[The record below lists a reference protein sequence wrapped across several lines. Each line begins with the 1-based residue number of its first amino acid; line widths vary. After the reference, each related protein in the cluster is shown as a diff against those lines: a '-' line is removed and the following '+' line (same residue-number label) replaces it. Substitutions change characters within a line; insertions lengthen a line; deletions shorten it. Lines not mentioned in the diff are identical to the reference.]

1 MDHGAD
7 DGLDGAARAR
17 PTFGPMAVAGVG
29 AVVGS
34 FFQGRYQILD
44 QLLRVER
51 QAGGVGGTGGLAA
64 SALDAGVEAQQPV
77 PVEIDRAFGAEL
89 AVGFEVEGTQRGVA
103 AQAVVEAFRARMGDQ
118 MERAV
123 DGVLQ
128 RPFQTPSTSSA
139 QPQAPTNGGPRLS
152 GQGSTPP
159 AAWSSATT
167 RKAAA

>member
-1 MDHGAD
+1 MGEAD
-7 DGLDGAARAR
+7 RAA
-17 PTFGPMAVAGVG
+17 GMAVAGVG

-128 RPFQTPSTSSA
+128 RSFPDAEHQFGAAPGSDQDKGEAQRPGQDSA
-139 QPQAPTNGGPRLS
+139 SGLIQRHHQEGRGVGQQARGDG
-152 GQGSTPP
+152 
-159 AAWSSATT
+159 
-167 RKAAA
+167 